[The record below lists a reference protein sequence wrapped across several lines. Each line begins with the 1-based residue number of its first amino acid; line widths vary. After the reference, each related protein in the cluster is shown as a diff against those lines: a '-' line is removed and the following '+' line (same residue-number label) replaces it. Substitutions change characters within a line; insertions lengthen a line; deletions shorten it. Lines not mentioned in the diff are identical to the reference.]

1 MATKTNSSLQT
12 KIAWVF
18 VNPQERRLRAGW
30 RLLGWV
36 VLTLLSS
43 VVISLLIQAVT
54 GGLSAGAETEAFN
67 LGNQILAGVG
77 SLLAITLGVFLAR
90 RLLDR
95 RSIRSLGLSL
105 NPVRQALKDLLAGF
119 LIAGSMFIL
128 LYGVM
133 RLAGWTAP
141 LSPGGSLDLR
151 TAASGLGMML
161 LLYIGVGWQEEL
173 FARGYLLQNLEDGLN
188 VWWAVGLSS
197 LVFGVGHLGNPNATL
212 IGALGTGLAG
222 AFLAYAYLRTRQL
235 WLPIGIHIGWN
246 FFEGPVL
253 GFPVNGMNF
262 GYALMQQAVSGPE
275 WITGGL
281 FGPEAGAI
289 VLLALA
295 VGVGLV
301 WLYTR
306 FAPPSQK

>member
-1 MATKTNSSLQT
+1 MIKKSSTLQAR
-12 KIAWVF
+12 IAWVF

-30 RLLGWV
+30 RLVGWIG
-36 VLTLLSS
+36 LTLVSS
-43 VVISLLIQAVT
+43 VVITLLIQVAT
-54 GGLSAGAETEAFN
+54 GRLTTEPETDQFN
-67 LGNQILAGVG
+67 LVNQVLAAIG

-105 NPVRQALKDLLAGF
+105 RPLGQAIKDLLAGF
-119 LIAGSMFIL
+119 LIAGIMFFL
-128 LYGVM
+128 LYGLM
-133 RLAGWTAP
+133 RLAGWTNPVNTA
-141 LSPGGSLDLR
+141 GGFDLAA
-151 TAASGLGMML
+151 AASGLGLML
-161 LLYIGVGWQEEL
+161 LIYIGVGWQEEL

-188 VWWAVGLSS
+188 IWWAVGLSS
-197 LVFGVGHLGNPNATL
+197 LVFGLGHLGNPNATL
-212 IGALGTGLAG
+212 VGALGTGLAG

-253 GFPVNGMNF
+253 GFPVSGMNF
-262 GYALMQQAVSGPE
+262 GYTLMQQAVSGPE

-295 VGVGLV
+295 AGVGLV
-301 WLYTR
+301 WLYTHYAP
-306 FAPPSQK
+306 APPE